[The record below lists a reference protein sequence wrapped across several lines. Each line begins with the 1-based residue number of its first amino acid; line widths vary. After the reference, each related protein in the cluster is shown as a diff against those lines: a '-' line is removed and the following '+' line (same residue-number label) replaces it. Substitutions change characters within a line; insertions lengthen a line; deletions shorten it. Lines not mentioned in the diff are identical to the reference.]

1 MGGAERISTRAD
13 FQAHLAQ
20 LRERGGEPF
29 EFELAVRTLATLLDG
44 AVGWS
49 GLLDLGRVGLAAFTT
64 PADEPSPQPPTF
76 AGTSVDLL
84 PTPQPTID
92 LFVPRLDRLPD
103 ESPKE
108 YGEYL
113 AEHLLSWLSDHD
125 VEHTHQVELAAA
137 GYVMMLARD
146 DFRALVPRTR
156 SLDVHALCMLA
167 AERGLRQVGGIALS
181 EVEEEAFFRW
191 LHLTSY
197 ADVSAAHLAEQ
208 AARRRIRLEHDR
220 RPADEVAVM
229 TCEVSVETLAYG
241 AILGSVETTTMT
253 EEQLRQTY
261 RALSERADGSPEKW
275 AARARGF
282 DLTDRLDLT
291 PAAAA
296 WGPDYASYAHGHLLR
311 WFLDHDVP
319 VGPVRMYLAS
329 AYANRIVEYLVEN
342 PAEGRETYGPVKCHL
357 LTTYRLRR
365 KEEYVSLTDELLLLS
380 WVLCQLGGR
389 HGVKLAGFLEQ
400 RDSLMA
406 KVAARLREERR

>member
-1 MGGAERISTRAD
+1 MSEGERIRTRAD
-13 FQAHLAQ
+13 FQAHLAD

-29 EFELAVRTLATLLDG
+29 EFELAVRSLATLLDG
-44 AVGWS
+44 AVGWR
-49 GLLDLGRVGLAAFTT
+49 GLLDLGQVGIAAFSR
-64 PADEPSPQPPTF
+64 PPDVPSPEPPIF
-76 AGTSVDLL
+76 VGTSVDLL
-84 PTPQPTID
+84 PRLQATSD

-125 VEHTHQVELAAA
+125 VEHTHAVELAAA
-137 GYVMMLARD
+137 GYVLLFARD

-167 AERGLRQVGGIALS
+167 AERSLRQVGGISLS
-181 EVEEEAFFRW
+181 EAEEEGFFRW

-197 ADVSAAHLAEQ
+197 ADLPAAYLAEQ

-220 RPADEVAVM
+220 QPADEVAVM
-229 TCEVSVETLAYG
+229 TCEVSVESLGYG
-241 AILGSVETTTMT
+241 TILGSVETTTMT

-282 DLTDRLDLT
+282 DVTDRLDLT

-311 WFLDHDVP
+311 WLLDHDVP

-342 PAEGRETYGPVKCHL
+342 PAEGRDTYGPVKCHL

-365 KEEYVSLTDELLLLS
+365 KEEYVSLTDELLFLS